1 MEKTALEFLEQ
12 ELDKNFEIRGNSFL
26 FDKILKQAKEMEN
39 KLTFEEAVKPLMKW
53 LCENTHP
60 HTTAIVDGTLAQLV
74 EGVENVKTNEFLVD

>member
-1 MEKTALEFLEQ
+1 MTAVEFLEQ
-12 ELDKNFEIRGNSFL
+12 ELDKNFEIKGNSFL

>member
-1 MEKTALEFLEQ
+1 MTAVEFLEQ
-12 ELDKNFEIRGNSFL
+12 ELDKNFEIKGNSFL

-74 EGVENVKTNEFLVD
+74 EGVESVKTNEFLVD

>member
-1 MEKTALEFLEQ
+1 MTAVEFLEQ
-12 ELDKNFEIRGNSFL
+12 ELDKNFEIKGNSFL

-74 EGVENVKTNEFLVD
+74 EGVESVKTEEFLVD

>member
-1 MEKTALEFLEQ
+1 MKTAVEWLEQ